1 MHALSHLLVSKV
13 AIRVKELGRGDD
25 GGTSTPE
32 QPSPDLR
39 SQRRSSISRR
49 DDDETTSKTSISPP
63 PPPTTKKQTSPPRN
77 QQKEQQQ
84 PSRQQNGNRFAGTAT
99 ITHHTDSFGFLDT
112 SDVGS
117 DLPSD
122 ISLVSRTDE
131 SDVSFISAASEQV
144 M

>member
-1 MHALSHLLVSKV
+1 MLMTDPPC
-13 AIRVKELGRGDD
+13 RVKELGRGDD

-39 SQRRSSISRR
+39 AQRRSSISRR

-63 PPPTTKKQTSPPRN
+63 PPPTTSSNKKQTSPPRE

-84 PSRQQNGNRFAGTAT
+84 QSRQQNGNRFAGTAT

-144 M
+144 E